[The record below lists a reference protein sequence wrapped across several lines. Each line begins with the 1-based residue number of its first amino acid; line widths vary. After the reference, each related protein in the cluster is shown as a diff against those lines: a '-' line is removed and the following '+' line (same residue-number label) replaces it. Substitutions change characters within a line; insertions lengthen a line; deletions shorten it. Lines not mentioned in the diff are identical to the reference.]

1 MLTNRSTTVAD
12 ILREAGFATR
22 LIGKW
27 GLDGNFQT
35 PRPPNVGFPTLQG
48 FQSFYGQSDQWQCHD
63 YYPQFQFNDTQN
75 LTIPRNKG
83 SSNATCGVD
92 HAICVWSAD
101 LWTLDAVDW
110 ITAHKND
117 PWFLY
122 LAYTAPHAGS
132 VGSVGENDVPVPRVS
147 SGPYADRRG
156 DWPDVE
162 VHFATAVTEIDAA
175 VGKVVDAV
183 DSSGQA
189 KSTVIFFSSDN
200 G

>member
-92 HAICVWSAD
+92 HAECVWSAD

-122 LAYTAPHAGS
+122 LAC
-132 VGSVGENDVPVPRVS
+132 ECS
-147 SGPYADRRG
+147 SRLGL
-156 DWPDVE
+156 
-162 VHFATAVTEIDAA
+162 
-175 VGKVVDAV
+175 
-183 DSSGQA
+183 
-189 KSTVIFFSSDN
+189 
-200 G
+200 

>member
-1 MLTNRSTTVAD
+1 M
-12 ILREAGFATR
+12 
-22 LIGKW
+22 
-27 GLDGNFQT
+27 
-35 PRPPNVGFPTLQG
+35 
-48 FQSFYGQSDQWQCHD
+48 
-63 YYPQFQFNDTQN
+63 
-75 LTIPRNKG
+75 
-83 SSNATCGVD
+83 
-92 HAICVWSAD
+92 
-101 LWTLDAVDW
+101 
-110 ITAHKND
+110 
-117 PWFLY
+117 
-122 LAYTAPHAGS
+122 
-132 VGSVGENDVPVPRVS
+132 S

>member
-1 MLTNRSTTVAD
+1 M
-12 ILREAGFATR
+12 
-22 LIGKW
+22 
-27 GLDGNFQT
+27 
-35 PRPPNVGFPTLQG
+35 
-48 FQSFYGQSDQWQCHD
+48 
-63 YYPQFQFNDTQN
+63 
-75 LTIPRNKG
+75 
-83 SSNATCGVD
+83 
-92 HAICVWSAD
+92 
-101 LWTLDAVDW
+101 DAVDW